1 MVDFGWNQAMWFEG
15 PLLDG
20 DGFRPFFLFPHRRE
34 RWSRRLGKVV
44 EVVGHFLQSEVLHKG
59 DHEYL

>member
-1 MVDFGWNQAMWFEG
+1 MVDVGWSQAMWFEG

-34 RWSRRLGKVV
+34 RMIRRLGKVV
-44 EVVGHFLQSEVLHKG
+44 EWVEHSLQNEVLHKE
-59 DHEYL
+59 DHGCH